1 MFPGMN
7 MNPRNMQ
14 KMMQKLGMSVDEID
28 ATEVIIKTK
37 TKEIVI
43 SNPQVAKVDMMGQ
56 TTYQISGPESER
68 DIKPMIS
75 TDDVKMVSEQA
86 NVSEEKAKEALKGSD
101 GDLAKAILDLKQ

>member
-1 MFPGMN
+1 MIPGV
-7 MNPRNMQ
+7 NPKQMQ
-14 KMMQKLGMSVDEID
+14 AAMKKMGIKQEDLD

-37 TKEIVI
+37 TKEIII

-75 TDDVKMVSEQA
+75 ADDVKMVSSQA
-86 NVSEEKAKEALKGSD
+86 NVSEEKAKEALESAD
-101 GDLAKAILDLKQ
+101 GDLAKAILELKQ